1 MKISISNPHVRKAI
15 YRAYK
20 GQCFFTGRPVSEEDM
35 AIDHLIPKS
44 KGGEDSFEN
53 FVLTFHDLNSGKSN
67 KLDNEL
73 ERMRW
78 TVREIYAPRA
88 QKIFEKI
95 SNKIQYQVKIDDEL
109 ETISLRKFKTRI
121 SPPSNLN
128 ILKSKDLFWVEDN
141 KILLL
146 SSITDLSIEEIYDID
161 REIET
166 YTELALKNEADY
178 CFDVWLPPEKSAKFK
193 SIWYSVDGS
202 FLKLV
207 KKVQYY
213 EKESPEKWAYL
224 HFTSQYMNFVKWQN
238 ETNECLENIFELS
251 DSDEYEKQLK
261 RFCAYFPRPYWAP
274 LDGRKTA

>member
-44 KGGEDSFEN
+44 KGGEDSLEN

-78 TVREIYAPRA
+78 AVKEIYAPRA

-95 SNKIQYQVKIDDEL
+95 SNNIQYQVKIDGEF
-109 ETISLRKFKTRI
+109 ETFTLKKFKTRI
-121 SPPSNLN
+121 SPTND
-128 ILKSKDLFWVEDN
+128 LKPLRNRDLFWVEDN
-141 KILLL
+141 KIILL
-146 SSITDLSIEEIYDID
+146 SSAIGLSNEEIYDIE
-161 REIET
+161 REIKF
-166 YTELALKNEADY
+166 YTDLALKNEVDY
-178 CFDVWLPPEKSAKFK
+178 CFDVWLPPDKATIFK
-193 SIWYSVDGS
+193 SIWYSVDGC

-207 KKVQYY
+207 KKVEYY
-213 EKESPEKWAYL
+213 EKDSPDKWAYL
-224 HFTSQYMNFVKWQN
+224 YFTNQYMNFVKWQN
-238 ETNECLENIFELS
+238 ETNECLEKIFELS

-274 LDGRKTA
+274 LDEREMA

>member
-1 MKISISNPHVRKAI
+1 MKISISDPHVRKAI
-15 YRAYK
+15 HRAYK

-78 TVREIYAPRA
+78 AVRKIYAPRA
-88 QKIFEKI
+88 QKIYEKI

-128 ILKSKDLFWVEDN
+128 TLKSKDLFWVDDN

-146 SSITDLSIEEIYDID
+146 SSITDLSNEEIYDID

-166 YTELALKNEADY
+166 YTELALNNEADY
-178 CFDVWLPPEKSAKFK
+178 CINVWLPPEKSAKFK
-193 SIWYSVDGS
+193 SIWYSVDGC

-207 KKVQYY
+207 KKVEYY
-213 EKESPEKWAYL
+213 EKDSPEKWAYL
-224 HFTSQYMNFVKWQN
+224 YFTNQYMNFVKWQN
-238 ETNECLENIFELS
+238 ETNECLEKIFELS
-251 DSDEYEKQLK
+251 DSDEYDKQLK
-261 RFCAYFPRPYWAP
+261 RFCSYFPRPYWAP
-274 LDGRKTA
+274 LDERKMA